1 MSAADPVFLEAALE
15 LAERG
20 RFTCAP
26 NPTVGCIIWRDGQVL
41 GRGCH
46 ARTGEGQAEVNAI
59 ADAGGD
65 VAGATV
71 YVTLEPCAFVSR
83 TPACAQTLI
92 DADVARVVIA
102 AADPHPRVNGAGMRM
117 LRDAGIEVTLL
128 PLEAAAHAIAGYV
141 TRITR
146 NRPFVRVKTA
156 SSMDGATALA
166 SGESQW
172 ITGPEAR
179 ADVQYWRARADA
191 IITGVGTVL
200 ADNPQLNVRAAEY
213 AGCQQPLRVV
223 LDRHLRTPADAHV
236 IADGGATL
244 LIHHPDAWQPDYVET
259 AASVTTLAMDPGNL
273 DAVLEH
279 LGETCN
285 EVLVEAGPAVCGS
298 FAATELW
305 DEWVSYIAPAW
316 LGDQARS
323 LAQFEV
329 AELARAPRGTVRDIK
344 RFGADLRVRI
354 GVDHE

>member
-1 MSAADPVFLEAALE
+1 MSAADPVFLEAAVE

-26 NPTVGCIIWRDGQVL
+26 NPTVGCIIWRDGRVL
-41 GRGCH
+41 GRGWH
-46 ARTGEGQAEVNAI
+46 ARTGEGHAEVNAI
-59 ADAGGD
+59 ADADGD

-92 DADVARVVIA
+92 DAGVARVVIA
-102 AADPHPRVNGAGMRM
+102 AADPHPRVNGEGMRM

-128 PLEAAAHAIAGYV
+128 PLDAAAEAITGYV

-179 ADVQYWRARADA
+179 TDVQYWRARADA
-191 IITGVGTVL
+191 VITGIGTVL
-200 ADNPQLNVRAAEY
+200 ADDPQLNVRAAEY
-213 AGCQQPLRVV
+213 AGCTQPLRVV
-223 LDRHLRTPADAHV
+223 LDRHLRTPADAQV
-236 IADGGATL
+236 VADGGATL
-244 LIHHPDAWQPDYVET
+244 LVHHPDAWQPDYLERTENV
-259 AASVTTLAMDPGNL
+259 STLALDPGNL

-279 LGETCN
+279 LSATCN

-298 FAATELW
+298 FAAMKLW
-305 DEWVSYIAPAW
+305 DEWLCYMAPKW

-329 AELARAPRGTVRDIK
+329 TELAGAPAGTVRDVTTL
-344 RFGADLRVRI
+344 GADVRVRI
-354 GVDHE
+354 GVEHE